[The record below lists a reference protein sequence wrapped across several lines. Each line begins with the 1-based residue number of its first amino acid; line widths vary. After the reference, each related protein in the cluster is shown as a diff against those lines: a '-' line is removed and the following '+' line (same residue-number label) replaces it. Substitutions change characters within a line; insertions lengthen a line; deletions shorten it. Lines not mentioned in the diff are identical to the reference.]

1 MGTECRVCHH
11 TERCPLSHLSAA
23 LCATDCEHGGHRY
36 AGDRSVLL
44 TNNPTYIKAIANLN
58 DIIEQEQAHWRHAL
72 QQRKE
77 QERAAKLKRRK

>member
-1 MGTECRVCHH
+1 
-11 TERCPLSHLSAA
+11 
-23 LCATDCEHGGHRY
+23 
-36 AGDRSVLL
+36 LL

-77 QERAAKLKRRK
+77 QERAAKLKRNK